1 MSFMIQHKYCD
12 NYLLCAH
19 QLEFKQRECIDLE
32 ERQSAQSQT
41 PLLAGS
47 CEKAIHEAR
56 SSIHGLELR
65 KTELNRD
72 CVRKNIAMAESIMD
86 PSIVCFALD
95 FV

>member
-1 MSFMIQHKYCD
+1 MRELHLSIFQHKYCD

-32 ERQSAQSQT
+32 ERQSAQ
-41 PLLAGS
+41 S

-86 PSIVCFALD
+86 PSIVCFAID